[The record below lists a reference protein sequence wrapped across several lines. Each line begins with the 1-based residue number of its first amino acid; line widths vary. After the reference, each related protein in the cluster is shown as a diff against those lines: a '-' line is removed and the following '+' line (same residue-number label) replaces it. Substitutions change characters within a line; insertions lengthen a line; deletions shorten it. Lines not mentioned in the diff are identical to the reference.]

1 MEAVLHADVRNHK
14 NKNNIAYV
22 NIGTEEQQG
31 AAKEMSSQG
40 TCWSGVLG
48 RGLYPPQ
55 LLGQVHLRKMTGD
68 LHLRKSVSRF
78 VFSFVGGGVTGCTM
92 GTPSAEANLRWAVHE
107 VFRYGKGTYSFIAAP
122 GDDAPGGEGDRET
135 TAELILDGVRSIG
148 NIYLVE
154 EALGRFGGTVKSS
167 ARQPVDSAFQL
178 SPEESYLLSR
188 IDGGPVSI
196 EELCQISPVPYRK
209 TLLAVYALVCAGV
222 LDGGDPLFREPS
234 AGIGK
239 DGRDDVQGGLRSLAS
254 LGPTRPPLALHP
266 SFARPRIREPELPVI
281 RPLAPGSGVPGSGP
295 DPADAVDEM
304 DVARYHF
311 EKGLEHYAR
320 EDFHGAVQ
328 LFGLAVRIDGE
339 RAEYHRHL
347 ALALSRNPL
356 WGCKAE
362 KALLRALELEPEH
375 AETHYFLGRV
385 YLDSG
390 LQARAMARFRES
402 LRLDPD
408 LKPARLELAMING
421 AARAADRRPLAVT
434 MLTRK

>member
-1 MEAVLHADVRNHK
+1 MNRK
-14 NKNNIAYV
+14 
-22 NIGTEEQQG
+22 
-31 AAKEMSSQG
+31 G

-55 LLGQVHLRKMTGD
+55 LLSQVHLRKMTGD

-78 VFSFVGGGVTGCTM
+78 VFSFVDGALTGCTM
-92 GTPSAEANLRWAVHE
+92 GTPAVEANLRWAVHE

-122 GDDAPGGEGDRET
+122 GDGVPGGGSDREA

-154 EALGRFGGTVKSS
+154 EALGRSGGRVTPA
-167 ARQPVDSAFQL
+167 ARQPVDGAFQL

-196 EELCQISPVPYRK
+196 EELCRISPVPYRE

-222 LDGGDPLFREPS
+222 LDGGDPLFRDPS
-234 AGIGK
+234 AGAGQA
-239 DGRDDVQGGLRSLAS
+239 GREGLQGVLRSLA
-254 LGPTRPPLALHP
+254 GPPMAG
-266 SFARPRIREPELPVI
+266 PV
-281 RPLAPGSGVPGSGP
+281 VPGIGP
-295 DPADAVDEM
+295 GPAEDADEM

-320 EDFHGAVQ
+320 DDFHGAVQ

-347 ALALSRNPL
+347 ALALSRNPR
-356 WGCKAE
+356 WGRKAE
-362 KALLRALELEPEH
+362 QALLRALELEPDH

-385 YLDSG
+385 YLESG

-408 LKPARLELAMING
+408 LKPARLELAVING
-421 AARAADRRPLAVT
+421 AARAADRRPLTST